1 MQLLN
6 IFTSVFVLKRDR
18 LFISVFWRISSSKEG
33 VECQEC
39 NVMTTD
45 SRPCRFLHAKH
56 ACAICFI
63 YVYIYISVHTKEN
76 ETLKKYIIL
85 HRYAV
90 SIHTKILISD
100 FQIWNSCQ
108 RKLKNK
114 NKNVKILT
122 FFLFACFVF
131 YNKSRNTY
139 SHK

>member
-63 YVYIYISVHTKEN
+63 HVYLYISVHTKEN
-76 ETLKKYIIL
+76 QTLKKYIIL
-85 HRYAV
+85 YRYAV